1 MTKEESIALAEKL
14 QKCYANL
21 DGLKEQIDRNE
32 KQMKSRSST
41 TIKGHTYIRYFWPW
55 LVAALVAFFL
65 VGFIHNSAFRYSVN
79 SVQYTFM
86 ALRYIIPIIV
96 IIVGVIVAGFKKES
110 DSRQVEFAQ
119 RSAAETITKLRTANE
134 DNRKK
139 IERIELEL
147 EEYRSLIPAKAR
159 SKTAMFKVV
168 SMLKTGKAENLE
180 DAISKL

>member
-1 MTKEESIALAEKL
+1 MTREESIALAEKL

-41 TIKGHTYIRYFWPW
+41 TIRGRSYFSFFWPC
-55 LVAALVAFFL
+55 LIVAVVLYFL
-65 VGFIHNSAFRYSVN
+65 IGFIHNTAFRYSVN

-86 ALRYIIPIIV
+86 ALRYIIPLIV
-96 IIVGVIVAGFKKES
+96 IIVGAIIAGFKKET
-110 DSRQVEFAQ
+110 DSRQVAVAEL
-119 RSAAETITKLRTANE
+119 SAAETVAKLKLANE
-134 DNRKK
+134 ENSKK
-139 IERIELEL
+139 IERIEKEL

-168 SMLKTGKAENLE
+168 SMLKTGKAEDFA